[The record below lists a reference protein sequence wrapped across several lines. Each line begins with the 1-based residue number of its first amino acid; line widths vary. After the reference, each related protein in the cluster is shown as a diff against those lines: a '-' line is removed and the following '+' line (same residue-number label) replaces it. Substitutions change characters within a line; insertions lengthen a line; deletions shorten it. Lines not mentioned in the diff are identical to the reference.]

1 MGLTV
6 GGRIHRL
13 PYPHPQCPY
22 FDLDKLVK
30 IAHLLSLMVPPFRDD
45 DQAGLLATS
54 DFVGADLFN
63 VLLIQND
70 MSGSAPQVNRAS
82 P

>member
-1 MGLTV
+1 V
-6 GGRIHRL
+6 
-13 PYPHPQCPY
+13 
-22 FDLDKLVK
+22 DKLVK

-70 MSGSAPQVNRAS
+70 MSGVPLRR
-82 P
+82 